1 MPSCLP
7 VRAISA
13 FQPAKI
19 SSSSAPARLLANTT
33 NARPARTINA
43 RSQASNKNQ
52 HVGSNDG
59 KVEKG
64 HIEKARASRHRT
76 QSSLCHSPTSRTNC
90 SNRKMGRSKRNGFVV
105 RYTNLRLSDRRLTC
119 VWFEQ
124 IAMRRLA
131 TRAYCGAA
139 RTAPIY
145 PTERSAT
152 CRTRIAANNPLILAC
167 VKSTAP

>member
-1 MPSCLP
+1 MRTLTLKVGDVAILP
-7 VRAISA
+7 AGTGHQCVSA
-13 FQPAKI
+13 SKDFLVVGACP
-19 SSSSAPARLLANTT
+19 PNTT

-105 RYTNLRLSDRRLTC
+105 RYNPPACRVGPLGIAADEAAKPKGRIEGSQYGGPANRQACRRLG
-119 VWFEQ
+119 
-124 IAMRRLA
+124 A
-131 TRAYCGAA
+131 T
-139 RTAPIY
+139 
-145 PTERSAT
+145 
-152 CRTRIAANNPLILAC
+152 
-167 VKSTAP
+167 